1 MSSHLKNSII
11 HFSIPQVFA
20 QVAEIYAQ
28 SGKLEQA
35 EECHRRRLG
44 KFKKE
49 LEVYVDMG
57 LVRLKFDYSY
67 IEIVNQKNN
76 YETR

>member
-1 MSSHLKNSII
+1 MIY
-11 HFSIPQVFA
+11 FSIPQVFA

-57 LVRLKFDYSY
+57 LVRFKLNYSS
-67 IEIVNQKNN
+67 IEIIEEKDRS
-76 YETR
+76 ETR

>member
-1 MSSHLKNSII
+1 MIY
-11 HFSIPQVFA
+11 FSIPQVFA

-49 LEVYVDMG
+49 LEVYIDMG
-57 LVRLKFDYSY
+57 LVRLKLNYSY
-67 IEIVNQKNN
+67 IEIID
-76 YETR
+76 

>member
-1 MSSHLKNSII
+1 MSSNLKNSII

-57 LVRLKFDYSY
+57 LVRLKLDYSY
-67 IEIVNQKNN
+67 IEIVDCGLK
-76 YETR
+76 E

>member
-1 MSSHLKNSII
+1 MSSNLKNSMMY
-11 HFSIPQVFA
+11 FSIPQVFA

-57 LVRLKFDYSY
+57 LVRLKLSIKRVDPIIDDLYF
-67 IEIVNQKNN
+67 QK
-76 YETR
+76 

>member
-1 MSSHLKNSII
+1 MIY
-11 HFSIPQVFA
+11 FSISQVFA

-57 LVRLKFDYSY
+57 LVRFKLNYS
-67 IEIVNQKNN
+67 
-76 YETR
+76 

>member
-1 MSSHLKNSII
+1 MIY
-11 HFSIPQVFA
+11 FYIPQVFA

-57 LVRLKFDYSY
+57 LVRFKLNYSS
-67 IEIVNQKNN
+67 IEIIEEKDRS
-76 YETR
+76 ETR